1 MINKDTMINK
11 FDETTKNTM
20 LELEKTQRDFW
31 NISRATAEFLYL
43 SIIEHNAKNVLEVGT
58 SNGYSG
64 LWLSKALKETGG
76 HLTTIEYYPK
86 RQNIA
91 IENFTKCGTADIVT
105 PIIGSACDVL
115 KELPDDMMFDFVF
128 VDANKRESID
138 YFNLIHPHLVKGG
151 IYTCDNVLSH
161 KEKVQPFIDAINS
174 HPDYANV
181 ILELPAGLSFARK
194 LR

>member
-1 MINKDTMINK
+1 MTNKDFLINK
-11 FDETTKNTM
+11 FDEITRETM
-20 LELEKTQRDFW
+20 LSLEKTQRDFW

-43 SIIEHNAKNVLEVGT
+43 SIIEHGAKNVLEVGT

-64 LWLSKALKETGG
+64 LWLSKALKQTGG

-91 IENFTKCGTADIVT
+91 IENFTKCGTIDIVT

-115 KELPDDMMFDFVF
+115 RDLPQDAMFDFVF

-138 YFNLIHPHLVKGG
+138 YFNLIHPHLIKGG

-161 KEKVQPFIDAINS
+161 KEKVQPFIDAINA
-174 HPDYANV
+174 HPDYENV
-181 ILELPAGLSFARK
+181 VLELPAGLSFARK
-194 LR
+194 LH

>member
-11 FDETTKNTM
+11 FDDITRETM
-20 LELEKTQRDFW
+20 LALEKTQRDFW
-31 NISRATAEFLYL
+31 NISRATAEFLYI
-43 SIIEHNAKNVLEVGT
+43 SIIEKGAKNVLEVGT

-64 LWLSKALKETGG
+64 LWISKALKQTGG

-91 IENFTKCGTADIVT
+91 IENFTKCGTIDVVT
-105 PIIGSACDVL
+105 PVIGSACDIL
-115 KELPDDMMFDFVF
+115 RELPEDAKFDFVF

-161 KEKVQPFIDAINS
+161 QEKVQPFIDAINA
-174 HPDYANV
+174 HPDYENV
-181 ILELPAGLSFARK
+181 VLNLPAGLSFARK
-194 LR
+194 LK

>member
-1 MINKDTMINK
+1 MTNKNYLINQ
-11 FDETTKNTM
+11 FDEITRETM
-20 LELEKTQRDFW
+20 LSLEKTQRDFW

-43 SIIEHNAKNVLEVGT
+43 SIIEHNAQNVLEVGT

-64 LWLSKALKETGG
+64 LWLSKALKKTGG
-76 HLTTIEYYPK
+76 NLTTIEYYPK

-91 IENFTKCGTADIVT
+91 IENFEKCGTIDIVT
-105 PIIGSACDVL
+105 PLIGSACDVL
-115 KELPDDMMFDFVF
+115 KDLPEDTKFDFIF

-138 YFNLIHPHLVKGG
+138 YFNLIHPHLIKGG

-161 KEKVQPFIDAINS
+161 KEKVQPFIDAINA
-174 HPDYANV
+174 HPDYENV
-181 ILELPAGLSFARK
+181 VLELPAGLSFARK

>member
-43 SIIEHNAKNVLEVGT
+43 SIIEHKAKNVLEVGT

-181 ILELPAGLSFARK
+181 VLELPAGLSFARK

>member
-43 SIIEHNAKNVLEVGT
+43 SIIEHKAKNVLEVGT